1 MIPRTP
7 SSLKLLPLRHL
18 VTETESVGTNTA
30 HEVSAQALSADNIT
44 LEKMTTNFALYEG
57 ANFHSMTLVS
67 V

>member
-1 MIPRTP
+1 M
-7 SSLKLLPLRHL
+7 
-18 VTETESVGTNTA
+18 TETESVGTNTV

-44 LEKMTTNFALYEG
+44 LEKMTTNFALYED